1 MRAYNSKLDT
11 FTMKDRSNKNELM
24 MGCGSIQ

>member
-11 FTMKDRSNKNELM
+11 FTMKKRSNKNELM
-24 MGCGSIQ
+24 MGGG